1 MIQVE
6 LKKKAVEKFCIPQL
20 IHSQDTLLASMNL
33 NTPVWICWHCMW
45 NHLSQL
51 SQHTAP
57 VFQVTALPQV
67 PQGHLGVLG
76 PGLVS
81 VSKAL
86 ASSKIKMYLYFTFT
100 GLPLF
105 TLS

>member
-1 MIQVE
+1 
-6 LKKKAVEKFCIPQL
+6 
-20 IHSQDTLLASMNL
+20 
-33 NTPVWICWHCMW
+33 MW

-51 SQHTAP
+51 SQHTAL

-67 PQGHLGVLG
+67 PQGHFGVLG

-86 ASSKIKMYLYFTFT
+86 ASSKIKMYLLT
-100 GLPLF
+100 GLLLF
-105 TLS
+105 TLSWVASTPVVRMFEWFMIERV